1 MPTAT
6 LSQIRRHVSGR
17 ATSKAVVIS
26 LLVVTILCVARPCF
40 GQQSDS
46 ITYAY
51 DGLNRLVKVVYA
63 DGTTITYTYD
73 AAGNRTSMQVTA
85 PAALALGGV
94 SPRTGRA
101 SGGQQIRLSG
111 SFAGLSAVVVG
122 GTSAAWSYS
131 NGTGEIILTTPPH
144 AVGVVAIELTS
155 SAGTTLR
162 KENAFAYLPTT
173 FTDDPLVA
181 GVTEAK
187 AQHVLEL
194 RAAVD
199 ALRAVAGLAAAPWS
213 DATLPPRSAVIKVV
227 HIDELRR
234 YLEEAAARLGHA
246 AAVYTDPSLSA
257 GSFVRRIHVEELR
270 HRVRTLA
277 G

>member
-1 MPTAT
+1 MSPWP
-6 LSQIRRHVSGR
+6 QITYDIPEKTTR
-17 ATSKAVVIS
+17 KVVIIS
-26 LLVVTILCVARPCF
+26 LLAIAILCVARPCF

-46 ITYAY
+46 ITYTY

-63 DGTTITYTYD
+63 DGTSIAYTYD
-73 AAGNRTSMQVTA
+73 AAGNRTSMQVTGV
-85 PAALALGGV
+85 AAMALGGV

-101 SGGQQIRLSG
+101 SGGQQIKLSG

-131 NGTGEIILTTPPH
+131 NGFGEVTVTTPPH
-144 AVGVVAIELTS
+144 AVGAVAIELIS
-155 SAGTTLR
+155 SAGTTLKR
-162 KENAFAYLPTT
+162 ENAFAYLPTT

-257 GSFVRRIHVEELR
+257 GFFVKRIHVEELR
-270 HRVRTLA
+270 HRIRTLA